1 MHYTLSYIDGNE
13 NPNRMPMDSYDSIQ
27 DCVDWADEN
36 NVDYYLLSI
45 TEWSEQV
52 DGYGTPEIEATV
64 NLQAVIDDGE
74 RESLSKYQTY

>member
-1 MHYTLSYIDGNE
+1 MHYTLSYIEGNE
-13 NPNRMPMDSYDSIQ
+13 NPSRMPMDSYDTIQ
-27 DCVDWADEN
+27 DCVDWAEEN
-36 NVDYYLLSI
+36 NVDYYLLNI
-45 TEWSEQV
+45 TEWGEQV